1 MNVIVTAEVTYELT
15 NVENFDEVISIFQTC
30 VMSVRNMEGVSYIG
44 TKQLFATEMTDEGTF
59 MESPQIWEMEEVQ

>member
-30 VMSVRNMEGVSYIG
+30 VMSVRNMEGVAYVG